1 MNVSLDTLH
10 NSEWSEFLYLCRP
23 LLYIPTNMHLPSCAF
38 PYQTMSKLL
47 QVVCTI
53 HVMLSQFGLF
63 TVYMFY
69 KLFLF
74 SFVFCIS
81 DVPSPKCFLILKKNK
96 IRVNF
101 FQPCSCLYSSSF
113 TVQFFFFALQKVLVT
128 TLFVNDYI
136 LSPCNLNIDLMSL
149 LIFALFH

>member
-23 LLYIPTNMHLPSCAF
+23 LLYIPTNMHLPRCAF

-47 QVVCTI
+47 QVVWTI

-69 KLFLF
+69 KHFF
-74 SFVFCIS
+74 PFVFVFQMFLHLNVS
-81 DVPSPKCFLILKKNK
+81 DFEKNK

-101 FQPCSCLYSSSF
+101 FSNLCPCLYSSSF
-113 TVQFFFFALQKVLVT
+113 TVQFFFFLIFVLQKVLVT

-136 LSPCNLNIDLMSL
+136 ISPLVIYTLM
-149 LIFALFH
+149 

>member
-1 MNVSLDTLH
+1 MSSNIIPYSQRNVLYIFWYILKCTKRYFFSLNLLSLTVMNVSLDTLH
-10 NSEWSEFLYLCRP
+10 NSEWSEFPYLCRP

-69 KLFLF
+69 KHVFF
-74 SFVFCIS
+74 PFCFCIS
-81 DVPSPKCFLILKKNK
+81 NVSSPNVFWFWKKNK

-101 FQPCSCLYSSSF
+101 FQPLFSS
-113 TVQFFFFALQKVLVT
+113 L
-128 TLFVNDYI
+128 
-136 LSPCNLNIDLMSL
+136 
-149 LIFALFH
+149 